1 VDRGIDTVSYA
12 GALGSVRADLGLG
25 YGNGGEALGDRFSGV
40 ENLTGSAYAD
50 QLAGDAGANSLIG
63 DAGND
68 VLSGRDGSD
77 TLDGSLGDDM
87 LSGGNG
93 GDKLIGG
100 AGLDLADYGTSA
112 LAVVASLSNTYL
124 NSGDAAG
131 DSYNSIEG
139 LNGSAY
145 ADRLSGDDS
154 ANVLLGNAGNDTLS
168 GGYDGDVL
176 QGGFGN
182 DQFVFDA
189 WFSSINYVDQ
199 IVDFESGGKDKIVL
213 SLGIFGYIPK
223 GELSANAFSATKSAM
238 DADDRILFDPETH
251 TLSYDRD
258 GTGAEAAV
266 IFVKLL
272 GPSTVNY
279 SDILVV

>member
-1 VDRGIDTVSYA
+1 
-12 GALGSVRADLGLG
+12 
-25 YGNGGEALGDRFSGV
+25 
-40 ENLTGSAYAD
+40 
-50 QLAGDAGANSLIG
+50 
-63 DAGND
+63 
-68 VLSGRDGSD
+68 
-77 TLDGSLGDDM
+77 M

-100 AGLDLADYGTSA
+100 AGLDLAEYGTSA

-139 LNGSAY
+139 LYGSAY
-145 ADRLSGDDS
+145 ADRLSDDDS
-154 ANVLLGNAGNDTLS
+154 ANVLLGNAGNDTLNGGYGDDTLRGDIGNDTLS

-213 SLGIFGYIPK
+213 SLVIFGYIPK
-223 GELSANAFSATKSAM
+223 GELSANASQPRRARWMQMTGFSSIQK
-238 DADDRILFDPETH
+238 R
-251 TLSYDRD
+251 TLSPMI
-258 GTGAEAAV
+258 GTELAQ
-266 IFVKLL
+266 KQL
-272 GPSTVNY
+272 
-279 SDILVV
+279 